1 MRGFLIRMGYHRQ
14 MLTEGSAV
22 VVVVEFAAVAEA
34 IAVFDCF
41 VLVD

>member
-14 MLTEGSAV
+14 MLTEGSV
-22 VVVVEFAAVAEA
+22 VVVVEFAVVAEA
-34 IAVFDCF
+34 IAVVDCF